1 MDIHGILAV
10 QRLLTISCVGAVVV
24 RSEGQGSLACCS
36 SRWRAGQ
43 RIRHNLVTEQQQWH
57 PDFLLIT
64 FLHLTVF
71 FDLGLWLPVGVLSG
85 GGRVKEHIAQ
95 TMPMDALFKS

>member
-1 MDIHGILAV
+1 M
-10 QRLLTISCVGAVVV
+10 
-24 RSEGQGSLACCS
+24 
-36 SRWRAGQ
+36 
-43 RIRHNLVTEQQQWH
+43 TEQQQWH

-85 GGRVKEHIAQ
+85 GGRVIGEPIAQ
-95 TMPMDALFKS
+95 TMPMDALFKSSAERQGL